1 MEERMINWREK
12 FVAFAIHF
20 VVTATLG
27 ACAAALIFLVW
38 FPRPFATMIGGTE
51 LFLLVVGCDL
61 ALGPL
66 VSLVVYDS
74 RKSRRALL
82 VDYGTIGVLQ
92 LAALVYGVY
101 VVAGTRPVY
110 VAFNGDRIEIVGA
123 RDISDEELAAARS
136 PGYRSLPL
144 TGPRL
149 INVVVP
155 PADHNDALFEALE
168 GNEEHQRPKFYQPFE
183 SGIEAIRKHART
195 LAELEKKFP
204 AYVPQLDAAMHAV
217 QLPAQRVGWLPVHHR
232 EGFWTA
238 LIDTETGKPVRYV
251 AVDPYG

>member
-1 MEERMINWREK
+1 MEERMIDWREK

-20 VVTATLG
+20 VATAMVG

-66 VSLVVYDS
+66 VSLVVYNS
-74 RKSRRALL
+74 RKSRRAL
-82 VDYGTIGVLQ
+82 VFDYVTIAVLQ
-92 LAALVYGVY
+92 LAALIYGVY
-101 VVAGTRPVY
+101 VVAETRPVY
-110 VAFNGDRIEIVGA
+110 VAFNGDRFEIVAAGDI
-123 RDISDEELAAARS
+123 RDTELAAARS
-136 PGYRSLPL
+136 PRYRSVPL
-144 TGPRL
+144 AGPRFV
-149 INVVVP
+149 NVVVP
-155 PADHNDALFEALE
+155 RADHNDALFEALA
-168 GNEEHQRPKFYQPFE
+168 GNEEHQRPKFYLPFE
-183 SGIEAIRKHART
+183 SGIDAIRKHART

-204 AYVPQLDAAMHAV
+204 AYTPQLEAALRAV
-217 QLPAQRVGWLPVHHR
+217 DVPAQRVRWLPVHHR
-232 EGFWTA
+232 ELFWTA